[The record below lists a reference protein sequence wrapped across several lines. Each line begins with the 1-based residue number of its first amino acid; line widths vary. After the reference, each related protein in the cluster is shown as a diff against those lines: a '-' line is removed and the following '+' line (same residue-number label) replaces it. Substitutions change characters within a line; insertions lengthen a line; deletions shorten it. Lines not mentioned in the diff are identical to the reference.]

1 VADREFELAPCGRM
15 FRPGSTLV
23 RRLTGRYPSLMD
35 IQIFGTQKN
44 PDTRKALR
52 FFSERGWKIHFVD
65 LAEGE

>member
-1 VADREFELAPCGRM
+1 M

-35 IQIFGTQKN
+35 ILIFGTQKN